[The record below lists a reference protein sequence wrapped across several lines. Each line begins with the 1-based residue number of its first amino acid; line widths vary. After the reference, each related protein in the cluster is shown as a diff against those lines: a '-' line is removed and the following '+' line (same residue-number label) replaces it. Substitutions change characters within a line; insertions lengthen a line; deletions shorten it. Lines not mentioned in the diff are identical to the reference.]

1 MVAPFRSCPESAG
14 FCCGGPAARPRG
26 SCSHRSRRV
35 RDRPRWSRPSG
46 QHRLIPDGVEDA
58 VQNDVVAVIK
68 RVAGHLMISPM
79 FPAPGRSLSLRM
91 TRRGTSS
98 WETQAIS
105 GPQAAHSALATVLLP
120 DPELP
125 PGPPAAPVPTPPP
138 HA

>member
-1 MVAPFRSCPESAG
+1 MVAAQP
-14 FCCGGPAARPRG
+14 
-26 SCSHRSRRV
+26 
-35 RDRPRWSRPSG
+35 G
-46 QHRLIPDGVEDA
+46 QHRLIPVGVEDD
-58 VQNDVVAVIK
+58 VQNDVAAVIK

-91 TRRGTSS
+91 TRRGMRS

-125 PGPPAAPVPTPPP
+125 RRTTSRVCPDPTANTRDPKRG
-138 HA
+138 ADGYIGYTVGVVA